1 MCIAEANGER
11 KKVLLQLM
19 NEVYKTYYKSPMGGI
34 EICASEKGLLSV
46 SFIDKEE
53 SKSKKNTIL
62 SKCIVQLKEYF
73 SGNRKEFDIPLD
85 MLGTEFQKQVWC
97 ELQNIPFGKTVSYL
111 DIAKKVG
118 DKNSTRAVG
127 NANGKNPVA
136 IIIPCHRVI
145 GMSGKLVGY
154 AGGIERKRWL
164 LNFENN
170 ITSPNLFN

>member
-1 MCIAEANGER
+1 
-11 KKVLLQLM
+11 
-19 NEVYKTYYKSPMGGI
+19 MGGL
-34 EICASEKGLLSV
+34 EICASEKGLVSV
-46 SFIDKEE
+46 TFVDKEE
-53 SKSKKNTIL
+53 AKSNKNSIV
-62 SKCIVQLKEYF
+62 SGCVVQLKEYF
-73 SGNRKEFDIPLD
+73 SGKRKEFDMPID
-85 MLGTEFQKQVWC
+85 MLGTEFQKQVWT

-136 IIIPCHRVI
+136 IIVPCHRVI
-145 GMSGKLVGY
+145 GVFGKLVGY

-170 ITSPNLFN
+170 ISSPNLFN